1 MKKILVLVCL
11 ISACERADQ
20 APPPS
25 TANQSGT
32 AGTAASPDAKAG
44 QTTVQIEVKEAP
56 PQKGLNA
63 GTDEQQQML
72 IRAKADFLNENW
84 DAAQVVF
91 EKLATTGPIS
101 GPQVT
106 AMIALAEIYKEKG
119 ETARAFALYQ
129 DLLARAPD
137 VAEVQ
142 FIGGRALAESGET
155 TKAIAA
161 YERAITLDS
170 NYLQAYVELG
180 GLYVKAGR
188 EDDAGKIYLA
198 YEQRIYGIAKVLEDK
213 NADPMEK
220 LEVLEIFSFVQDDRA
235 NQAIMVAL
243 KDTAPEVRE
252 RAVTL
257 AEEFGIGES
266 IDIITQ
272 MALQDSDTRVRV
284 AARAAAE
291 RMKGAPIE
299 GSKPTFV
306 SDPKQLDVPAP

>member
-1 MKKILVLVCL
+1 MKKILLVVCL
-11 ISACERADQ
+11 IAACERADQ
-20 APPPS
+20 TSGSS
-25 TANQSGT
+25 TATQTSNQ
-32 AGTAASPDAKAG
+32 TAAQATKTA
-44 QTTVQIEVKEAP
+44 QTTVQVEVKEAP
-56 PQKGLNA
+56 PQKGLDA
-63 GTDEQQQML
+63 GTEEQQQML

-91 EKLATTGPIS
+91 EKLATTGPVS

-119 ETARAFALYQ
+119 EKAKAFALYQ

-155 TKAIAA
+155 SKAIAA
-161 YERAITLDS
+161 YERAITLDA

-180 GLYVKAGR
+180 ALYVKSGR

-198 YEQRIYGIAKVLEDK
+198 YEQRIYGLAKILEDK
-213 NADPMEK
+213 NADPLEK
-220 LEVLEIFSFVQDDRA
+220 LEALEIFSFVQDDRA
-235 NQAIMVAL
+235 NQAIMTAL
-243 KDTAPEVRE
+243 GDTVPEVRE

-257 AEEFGIGES
+257 AEEFGIGEA
-266 IDIITQ
+266 IEHVTK
-272 MALQDSDTRVRV
+272 MAIEDPDTRVRV

-299 GSKPTFV
+299 GSRPTFV
-306 SDPKQLDVPAP
+306 TDPKQVEVPAP